1 MSPFLQIR
9 FVAHNVL
16 FGLLVNVFVDL
27 FKPISDIVERCLI
40 SDIVDDDDAVGPSIV
55 AASDG
60 FEPVL
65 ASSIPLNNPN
75 YTI

>member
-1 MSPFLQIR
+1 MSPFLEIR

-16 FGLLVNVFVDL
+16 FGLLVNVFVYL
-27 FKPISDIVERCLI
+27 LKPISDIVEGSLI

-60 FEPVL
+60 LEPIL

>member
-1 MSPFLQIR
+1 LSPFLQIR

-27 FKPISDIVERCLI
+27 LQPISDIVEGCLI

-60 FEPVL
+60 LEPIL

>member
-1 MSPFLQIR
+1 LSPFLQIR

-27 FKPISDIVERCLI
+27 FKPISDIVEGSLI
-40 SDIVDDDDAVGPSIV
+40 SDIVDDDDAVGSSIV

-60 FEPVL
+60 LEPVL